1 MDQTF
6 SSRLAQLIHDDGL
19 DRLQLKLNSFT
30 AADVEAYLATPQRI
44 EANTD
49 ALAALLSPV
58 AMQYLEPLAQLAA
71 TLTRQR
77 FGSNIQLYAP
87 LYVSNLC
94 ANDCDYCG
102 FSSHNPIKRKVLD
115 DDELDAEIAILQQ
128 RGFDSVLLVAG
139 EHERKVGIDYFINAL
154 ARCSPHFSYLALEIQ
169 PLATEQYQT
178 LVAHGLDA
186 VMVYQE
192 SYQPAVYAA
201 HHHRGKKRD
210 FAWRVNCPDRAA
222 TAGVDKLGIGALLG
236 LADWRIESLLL
247 GHHLH
252 YLQQRYW
259 RSRFSVS
266 VPRLRPCAGSSI
278 EVQAMADRQLVQL
291 LCAMRLFSPNVE
303 LSLSTRESA
312 TLRDNLMALGITHM
326 SAESSTEPGGY
337 ANPQSALDQFAINDG
352 RSVPQV
358 VKAIKA
364 GGFQPVFKDW
374 QMQW

>member
-1 MDQTF
+1 MAPAF
-6 SSRLAQLIHDDGL
+6 SERLDALLANGL
-19 DRLQLKLNSFT
+19 DKQRLTLNSVSRT
-30 AADVEAYLATPQRI
+30 DVEVYLANPQRI
-44 EANTD
+44 IGNTE
-49 ALAALLSPV
+49 ALAALISP
-58 AMQYLEPLAQLAA
+58 AAAHYLEPLAQTAA
-71 TLTRQR
+71 AITRKR

-102 FSSHNPIKRKVLD
+102 FSSKNPIKRKVLNGA
-115 DDELDAEIAILQQ
+115 ELDAEIAILQR

-139 EHERKVGIDYFINAL
+139 EHSRKVGQDYFINAL
-154 ARCSPHFSYLALEIQ
+154 QRCAPHFSYLALEIQ
-169 PLATEQYQT
+169 PLTTREYQT
-178 LVAHGLDA
+178 LVSHGLDA

-201 HHHRGKKRD
+201 HHHHGKKRD
-210 FAWRVNCPDRAA
+210 FAWRLNCPDRAA
-222 TAGVDKLGIGALLG
+222 TAGVDKIGIGALLG

-247 GHHLH
+247 GHHLR
-252 YLQQRYW
+252 YLEQRYW

-266 VPRLRPCAGSSI
+266 VPRLRPCVGSSI
-278 EVQAMADRQLVQL
+278 EVQFMADSQLVQL
-291 LCAMRLFSPNVE
+291 LCALRLFSPNVE

-312 TLRDNLMALGITHM
+312 SLRDNLLALGITHM

-337 ANPQSALDQFAINDG
+337 ANPQSALDQFAISDE

-358 VKAIKA
+358 INAIKA
-364 GGFQPVFKDW
+364 RGLQPVFKDW